1 MNKKQIRLTESD
13 LKQIV
18 KESVNKILKESEGLD
33 ATPYLETNEFN
44 RGFNPSQD
52 KNDEINASWYAIDQ
66 EYGTPDIDF
75 NDPYC
80 SAANKLVYRDNG
92 MTNGIYPLDDL
103 SNPNVIDDDNYR
115 SFWSYNDKISPEYF
129 RKNESKNINKKL
141 IRLTEQDLHRIVKES
156 VEKII
161 KEHDMYALGRV
172 SGRALERSADI
183 ARDMGRKGIQSPSEV
198 SKMKNQDR
206 IAHNANRLHNKLLGL
221 NPDEEFGH
229 INDEDFGNGMRD
241 AAIDHKFRKRG

>member
-18 KESVNKILKESEGLD
+18 KESVNKILKESEGLN
-33 ATPYLETNEFN
+33 ATPYLNTNEFD
-44 RGFNPSQD
+44 RGFNLSQD
-52 KNDEINASWYAIDQ
+52 KNDEINASWEAIDQ

-80 SAANKLVYRDNG
+80 SDANKLVYRDNG

-129 RKNESKNINKKL
+129 RKNESKNMNKKL
-141 IRLTEQDLHRIVKES
+141 IRLTESDLHRIVKES
-156 VEKII
+156 VN
-161 KEHDMYALGRV
+161 RV
-172 SGRALERSADI
+172 IREATIDTQYG
-183 ARDMGRKGIQSPSEV
+183 GISTNPLKPTFDDVETQ
-198 SKMKNQDR
+198 
-206 IAHNANRLHNKLLGL
+206 NRLKNDTIEMLANLDEKRFMRFWNNRMKYDDPDTVDAIYREYYKRHQNGQLG
-221 NPDEEFGH
+221 F
-229 INDEDFGNGMRD
+229 
-241 AAIDHKFRKRG
+241 

>member
-18 KESVNKILKESEGLD
+18 KESVNKILKESEGLN
-33 ATPYLETNEFN
+33 ATPYLNTNEFD
-44 RGFNPSQD
+44 RGFNLSQD
-52 KNDEINASWYAIDQ
+52 KNDEINASWEAIDQ

-80 SAANKLVYRDNG
+80 SDANKLVYRDNG

-129 RKNESKNINKKL
+129 RKNESKNMNKKL
-141 IRLTEQDLHRIVKES
+141 IRLTESDLHRIVKES
-156 VEKII
+156 VNRVIREATIDTQYGGISTNPLKPTFDDVETQNSLKNDTIEMLANLDDKRFMRFWNNRMKYDDPDTVDAI
-161 KEHDMYALGRV
+161 YREYYKRHQNGQLG
-172 SGRALERSADI
+172 
-183 ARDMGRKGIQSPSEV
+183 
-198 SKMKNQDR
+198 
-206 IAHNANRLHNKLLGL
+206 
-221 NPDEEFGH
+221 F
-229 INDEDFGNGMRD
+229 
-241 AAIDHKFRKRG
+241 